1 MTKVAAMNLKT
12 MRANIRVAKWGQ
24 SQGFVYLSPTGCPCR
39 VIPPPDHTPRARDGM
54 HVQIT
59 FWSRY
64 DTPIFEVHAQ
74 SLN

>member
-12 MRANIRVAKWGQ
+12 MRENIRCARWGQ
-24 SQGFVYLSPTGCPCR
+24 SRGFVFLKPRGVCR
-39 VIPPPDHTPRARDGM
+39 VIPSPDQAPRARDGM